1 MESVTNLKP
10 VSLIERIIRLIFPVK
25 CMVCEAILRED
36 SLVCLCEQCRKGLKS
51 YGRGFGESGILP
63 DVDSFFAAFY
73 YLDGVETAIH
83 TFKFKNQP
91 KLSETMSYLIYEELN
106 KYGQIPT
113 FDYIVP
119 VPMHPRKKRHR
130 GYNQSELI
138 AVHLAKYFNRE
149 IRTDILI
156 KTQYTRAQSLLKRE
170 DRIKNLEGA
179 FSVRSGSSIQGKS
192 ILLVDDVLTTGTTI
206 NTCAKIL
213 KEKGVSFI
221 HSMVIAIAEK

>member
-1 MESVTNLKP
+1 METGTYLKP
-10 VSLIERIIRLIFPVK
+10 ISLIERIIRLVFPVK
-25 CMVCEAILRED
+25 CMVCETILRED
-36 SLVCLCEQCRKGLKS
+36 ASACLCELCRKGLKS
-51 YGRGFGESGILP
+51 YDRGFGKNSILP
-63 DVDSFFAAFY
+63 EVDNLFAAFY

-91 KLSETMSYLIYEELN
+91 KLSETISYLMYEELN
-106 KYGQIPT
+106 KHGQIPE

-138 AVHLAKYFNRE
+138 AIHMAEYFKKE
-149 IRTDILI
+149 VRTDILI
-156 KTQYTRAQSLLKRE
+156 KGRYTRPQSLLKRK

-179 FSVRSGSSIQGKS
+179 FLARSGVSIQGKS
-192 ILLVDDVLTTGTTI
+192 VLLVDDVLTTGTTI

-213 KEKGVSFI
+213 KDKGVSFI
-221 HSMVIAIAEK
+221 HAMVIAIAEK